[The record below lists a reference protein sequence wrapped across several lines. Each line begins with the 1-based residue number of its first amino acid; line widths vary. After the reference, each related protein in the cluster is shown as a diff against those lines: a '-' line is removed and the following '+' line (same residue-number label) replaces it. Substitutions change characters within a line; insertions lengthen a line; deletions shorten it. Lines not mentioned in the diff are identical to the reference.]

1 MGSKVLK
8 IAAVVLGVG
17 CLLSC
22 IKNNP
27 AIQTDT
33 LEILF
38 RPVVLPNTK
47 IADSED
53 MAFPA
58 EQIIRLWAFNSKGES
73 LLNGVDA
80 YPIGDGLWKVADD
93 VAWKR
98 SNEELT
104 FYAASPAERMS
115 FTPQSGISASD
126 YALDEDVDLL
136 YSVSRVDLEKG
147 SKVIELPLSFE
158 HALAS
163 LRVYVRTNLTF
174 STNVRVKSLRLSNIA
189 SKASFASFPSVQWSE
204 AAESGE
210 LVFWEDDA
218 LITDGEIELSPAR
231 YLIPQNGLAV
241 WELTCDIETGE
252 SVLKNQ
258 VLKAEQPLFLR
269 GGKCAVY
276 KITIMGDLNIKIER
290 DGI

>member
-1 MGSKVLK
+1 MR
-8 IAAVVLGVG
+8 ADR
-17 CLLSC
+17 
-22 IKNNP
+22 
-27 AIQTDT
+27 TT
-33 LEILF
+33 L
-38 RPVVLPNTK
+38 RN
-47 IADSED
+47 
-53 MAFPA
+53 
-58 EQIIRLWAFNSKGES
+58 
-73 LLNGVDA
+73 
-80 YPIGDGLWKVADD
+80 
-93 VAWKR
+93 
-98 SNEELT
+98 
-104 FYAASPAERMS
+104 
-115 FTPQSGISASD
+115 
-126 YALDEDVDLL
+126 
-136 YSVSRVDLEKG
+136 LEKG

-174 STNVRVKSLRLSNIA
+174 STNVRVKSLSLSNIA
-189 SKASFASFPSVQWSE
+189 SKASFASYPSVQWSE

-218 LITDGEIELSPAR
+218 LITDGETELSPAR
-231 YLIPQNGLAV
+231 YLIPHNGLAV

-258 VLKAEQPLFLR
+258 ILKAEQPLFLR